1 MLTGQILLQMV
12 IILLIA
18 QLFGYLS
25 QRIGQQWVIGEIVA
39 GLVLGPSLLGL
50 LWPGLWHFVFPANS
64 LTTLQSFGDIGLIL
78 YLFSLG
84 SRLDIQ
90 LMLQQSRK
98 AILVSASGILLPLA
112 LGIALGCFLYPGF
125 AGQKAT
131 LFSFVL
137 LIGTSM
143 SITAFPVLA
152 RLLTERNLL
161 GTRIGMLALSC
172 ASIDDVIARCLLAII
187 ISIISSS
194 SFVLALLPLGAIALH
209 IVAMFFVVRPLLN
222 ALVKRTQSKQI
233 LLAASFI
240 VLLLSAYITN
250 VIGIHPIFGAFL
262 AGIILPRNV
271 VFTAQ
276 IRALDQINA
285 LLFLPLYF
293 VYSGLKTQI
302 GLIYGMNLWI
312 ICLLILLIACASKI
326 LGGVFGVRVTG
337 ESWRNAL
344 TLGVLMNTRGLIELV
359 FLNIGYDLGVISS
372 TLFTMLVIMA
382 LVTTMM
388 TPVLLRP
395 LKATGASSVE
405 ETQPAAESALS

>member
-1 MLTGQILLQMV
+1 MLTGQILLQLIV
-12 IILLIA
+12 ILLIA

-64 LTTLQSFGDIGLIL
+64 LPTLQSFGDIGLIL

-90 LMLQQSRK
+90 LMARQSRG

-112 LGIALGCFLYPGF
+112 LGITLGYFLYPGF
-125 AGQKAT
+125 AGQNAT
-131 LFSFVL
+131 LFPFVL

-143 SITAFPVLA
+143 SVTAFPVLA

-161 GTRIGMLALSC
+161 GTRVGVLALSC
-172 ASIDDVIARCLLAII
+172 ASIDDVIAWCLLAII
-187 ISIISSS
+187 TSIISSS
-194 SFVLALLPLGAIALH
+194 SFVFALLPLGAIVLH
-209 IVAMFFVVRPLLN
+209 VLAMFFVVRPLLN

-233 LLAASFI
+233 LLAASFV
-240 VLLLSAYITN
+240 VLLLSAYVTN
-250 VIGIHPIFGAFL
+250 AIGIHPIFGAFL

-302 GLIYGMNLWI
+302 GLIHGMNLWI
-312 ICLLILLIACASKI
+312 ICLVILFIACACKI
-326 LGGVFGVRVTG
+326 LGGLLGVRAIG
-337 ESWRNAL
+337 GSWRNAL
-344 TLGVLMNTRGLIELV
+344 TLGVLMNTRGLVELI
-359 FLNIGYDLGVISS
+359 FLNIGYDMGVISS
-372 TLFTMLVIMA
+372 TLFSMLVIMA

-395 LKATGASSVE
+395 LKATGASEAE
-405 ETQPAAESALS
+405 ETETIAESALS